1 MSLQENIKNI
11 KSYYPFLDHVVV
23 LCAICLS
30 FLLGQMSYSMTN
42 HEHIVFIEGEEIDQK
57 EPDAVTVSGNKS
69 IYASRSGTKYYYV
82 WCNESRIKEGNKVWF
97 GSSEEAKS
105 KGYEKAKNCPGD

>member
-11 KSYYPFLDHVVV
+11 KSNYPFLDYIVV
-23 LCAICLS
+23 LCAIGIS
-30 FLLGQMSYSMTN
+30 FLLGQMSFIMTN
-42 HEHIVFIEGEEIDQK
+42 HEPIVFIEGPETDQK
-57 EPDAVTVSGNKS
+57 VPVIDTISDNKS

-82 WCNESRIKEGNKVWF
+82 WCNENRIKDGNKVWF
-97 GSSEEAKS
+97 SSSEEAKS